1 MVNNIVCLFCPPFC
15 FIFSS
20 FSLKSALSNC
30 KAVFMKALIV
40 SQKLHEKSGL
50 PFIRLFDADFLP
62 CAAFFG

>member
-1 MVNNIVCLFCPPFC
+1 MVNNIVCLFCQPFC

-40 SQKLHEKSGL
+40 LLYFSLLREKSITIYS
-50 PFIRLFDADFLP
+50 PF
-62 CAAFFG
+62 